1 MKNVCFSTY
10 ASILLNLERL
20 FLGFG
25 IKLKFFFGPA
35 NMNVTYFPALS
46 PSASTFI
53 ECGVYQSELFPGDLL
68 FLLLYNCP
76 SLCLCLM
83 CCPCPDA
90 ISQSHPSFRVHFKC
104 HLLSTPFPGT
114 CASFSFEPNCS
125 LLIVLLYFAL

>member
-1 MKNVCFSTY
+1 
-10 ASILLNLERL
+10 
-20 FLGFG
+20 
-25 IKLKFFFGPA
+25 
-35 NMNVTYFPALS
+35 MNVTYFPALS

-125 LLIVLLYFAL
+125 LLIVLLYFALWHCCWHIYLISSASVSKYNPNVLWNVQIWH